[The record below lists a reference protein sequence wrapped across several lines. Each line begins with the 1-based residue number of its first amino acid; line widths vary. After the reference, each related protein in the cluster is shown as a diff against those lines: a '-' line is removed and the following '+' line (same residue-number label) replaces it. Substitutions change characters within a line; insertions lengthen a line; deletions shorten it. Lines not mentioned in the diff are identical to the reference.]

1 VTFMVSDAPAGMTF
15 MIELAIVVLAAVPLA
30 DRAKPDSNRR
40 DQATFKA
47 PACFRIHSHHLPTA
61 NLSSWMDGSIPSVF
75 DSCMS
80 SLGLDQPFPH
90 LESHA

>member
-1 VTFMVSDAPAGMTF
+1 MTFMLSDAAAVTF
-15 MIELAIVVLAAVPLA
+15 MIELAIVVLAAIALA
-30 DRAKPDSNRR
+30 DRAKPDPNRR

-47 PACFRIHSHHLPTA
+47 PACFRIQFHHLPTA

-80 SLGLDQPFPH
+80 SLGLDQPFPR
-90 LESHA
+90 LECHA